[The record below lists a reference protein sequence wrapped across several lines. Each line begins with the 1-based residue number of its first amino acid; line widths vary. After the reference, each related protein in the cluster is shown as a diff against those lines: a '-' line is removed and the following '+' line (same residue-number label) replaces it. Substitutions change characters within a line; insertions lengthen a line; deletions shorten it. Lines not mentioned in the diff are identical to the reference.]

1 MQLKDAIKDT
11 NKSLSK
17 LMRKDVTEVSEA
29 IILYKKSILS
39 FIYGPRKV
47 FFVVGVV
54 IAMTFLPILY
64 ILAVLIRVLKK

>member
-29 IILYKKSILS
+29 ITLYKKSILS
-39 FIYGPRKV
+39 FIYGTRKI

-54 IAMTFLPILY
+54 IAMAFLPILY
-64 ILAVLIRVLKK
+64 ILAVLIRVFKK

>member
-17 LMRKDVTEVSEA
+17 LMRKDVIEVSEA

-39 FIYGPRKV
+39 FIYGTRKV

-64 ILAVLIRVLKK
+64 ILAVLIRVFKK

>member
-39 FIYGPRKV
+39 FIYGTRKV

>member
-1 MQLKDAIKDT
+1 MLLKDAIKDT

-39 FIYGPRKV
+39 FIYGTRKV

-64 ILAVLIRVLKK
+64 ILAVLIRVFKK

>member
-39 FIYGPRKV
+39 FIYGTRKV

-54 IAMTFLPILY
+54 IAMTFLPTLY
-64 ILAVLIRVLKK
+64 ILAVLIRVFKK

>member
-29 IILYKKSILS
+29 ITLYKTSILS
-39 FIYGPRKV
+39 FIYGTRKI

-54 IAMTFLPILY
+54 VAMAFLPILY
-64 ILAVLIRVLKK
+64 ILAVLIRVFKK

>member
-39 FIYGPRKV
+39 FIYGTRKV

-64 ILAVLIRVLKK
+64 ILAVLIRVFKK